1 MHGVRNKK
9 IARQWELSIKCI
21 MKEFEIF
28 VLKYWFITAIKYLPS
43 ENSFLARRYHVQ
55 SNTLMVHNIFVKY
68 RICFFFL
75 NVYLHMKGFCL
86 LCKYFIHGFE
96 GKMTIELTRLSMC
109 LVRRA
114 NQVSFICISP
124 VEDPALVIDEAILTM
139 SGGS

>member
-1 MHGVRNKK
+1 
-9 IARQWELSIKCI
+9 

-28 VLKYWFITAIKYLPS
+28 VIKDWFITAIKYLPS

-68 RICFFFL
+68 RICVFFKC
-75 NVYLHMKGFCL
+75 VSTY
-86 LCKYFIHGFE
+86 E
-96 GKMTIELTRLSMC
+96 GILSIMQIFYTWFWRENDHWDMLTRLSIC

-139 SGGS
+139 SGGSWVHPLILISNQSHGHGWT